1 MTLLRTVP
9 GTEPARRH
17 ERIEPPAP
25 RKQAA
30 YSCDRGHTFAVTFA
44 AEAEPPHT
52 WACRCGAQAG
62 APTAGTQAGAPT
74 AGAEDDRE
82 RHRRFVMERR
92 SPAERERALAARLAE
107 VAMMRQA
114 GQL

>member
-1 MTLLRTVP
+1 MTPLRTVP
-9 GTEPARRH
+9 GTVPARRH

-30 YSCDRGHTFAVTFA
+30 YSCARGHTFAVTFA
-44 AEAEPPHT
+44 AEAETPKT

-62 APTAGTQAGAPT
+62 APAAA

-92 SPAERERALAARLAE
+92 SPAERKRALAVRLAE

-114 GQL
+114 GQILGP